1 MKSKQGFTLVE
12 LLIVVVIAGI
22 IFALASPLLQTGFNA
37 FFTQQNLSDAE
48 WQGRLAT
55 ERMSR
60 DLRAIP
66 TVANISTAGSNQLIY
81 LDSSGSTV
89 NYQLS
94 GTDLTLS
101 GNVLARGINNL
112 TFTYYDANGAV
123 TGLIANIRYID
134 INLNITQNNTNT
146 TLSTLVNLRNLFP

>member
-1 MKSKQGFTLVE
+1 MKSKKGFTLVE

-37 FFTQQNLSDAE
+37 FFTQQNLSDAD

-66 TVANISTAGSNQLIY
+66 TASNISTADSNQLSY
-81 LDSSGSTV
+81 VDSSSNIV

-94 GTDLTLS
+94 GTNLTLN
-101 GNVLARGINNL
+101 GDVLARGINSL

-123 TGLIANIRYID
+123 TGLIANIRYIGID
-134 INLNITQNNTNT
+134 LNITQNNTNT
-146 TLSTLVNLRNLFP
+146 TLSTLVNLRNVFP